1 MRMLPTILATL
12 ALCVTPAAATRD
24 ALADVQSLAPEHR
37 GQMRYVICETP
48 EQQIAVNYVL
58 NAVSRGGTMVKTVG
72 VGVQGSGD
80 RESSGAQVPD
90 SRALLLRIDL
100 ATLANQRDPRT
111 YHEVHAAWERLAEF
125 DPYFHVRTLLA
136 APLAERFAVAGPA
149 ARLQEAT
156 QQSPHPRSASQATR
170 LTTVTVDGGW
180 VGLENATRL
189 RALTGSA
196 GAVLRADYF
205 VTRASA
211 EDYYAWAG
219 IQAKQTDFF
228 KALGVDKS
236 VIEKL
241 AADNAANLFRSQVT
255 FKPRRVVRLPGP
267 QGSVWITLDV
277 DGESPD
283 RDPVRNPVDVAGP
296 AGTQRFNFQ
305 ASEIFYARANGFW
318 GVALF
323 DAKGDRQATV
333 PDKVAKDTE
342 DQEGIVRPL
351 ISCIRCHEAHGK
363 AGLQPFTDD
372 QYALLSGEA
381 GILRSYLPEVAQRVA
396 ELYNPA
402 RLNKAL
408 DRDRADYAE
417 AVERACGCTTA
428 EAATA
433 LTVTFARYVEDE
445 VSRETAAREAG
456 VPVEILISA
465 TAASTD
471 PITLA
476 LRAGKRVTRKA
487 FEASYQDI
495 MLRVTK

>member
-1 MRMLPTILATL
+1 MRMTTTLLATL
-12 ALCVTPAAATRD
+12 ALCVTPAEATRA

-37 GQMRYVICETP
+37 GQMRYVVCETP

-58 NAVSRGGTMVKTVG
+58 NAVSRSGTMVKTAG
-72 VGVQGSGD
+72 VRIQGPGD
-80 RESSGAQVPD
+80 RESSRTQAPD
-90 SRALLLRIDL
+90 PRPLLLRIDL

-111 YHEVHAAWERLAEF
+111 YHELHAAWERLAEF
-125 DPYFHVRTLLA
+125 DPYFHVRTQVVTA
-136 APLAERFAVAGPA
+136 GAGIQRSGGNRNNPDPRPLNPGP
-149 ARLQEAT
+149 L
-156 QQSPHPRSASQATR
+156 
-170 LTTVTVDGGW
+170 TVTVDGGW
-180 VGLENATRL
+180 VGLENAARL
-189 RALTGSA
+189 RALSGSA

-205 VTRASA
+205 VARTSA

-219 IQAKQTDFF
+219 IPTKQTDFF
-228 KALGVDKS
+228 NGLGVDKS

-305 ASEIFYARANGFW
+305 ASEIFYTRANGMW

-372 QYALLSGEA
+372 QHALLSGEA
-381 GILRSYLPEVAQRVA
+381 GILKSYLPEVAQRVG

-433 LTVTFARYVEDE
+433 LAVTFARYVDDE
-445 VSRETAAREAG
+445 VSSETAAREAG
-456 VPVEILISA
+456 VSVEMLVSA

-476 LRAGKRVTRKA
+476 LRACKKVTRKA

-495 MLRVTK
+495 MLRVSGR